1 MYYKILV
8 HTRLSFL
15 TKLSSYIIRNLMT
28 ICFLSILEFPSVQVA
43 VKLHATFEVSWALR
57 MLRNLPPVALL
68 STLSLNAVIPAINFV
83 VLLAPCVL
91 QSEFSQRTQSRWK
104 WCRLS
109 KYMERRGSA
118 DGVLLFT
125 SSSSGAHS

>member
-1 MYYKILV
+1 
-8 HTRLSFL
+8 
-15 TKLSSYIIRNLMT
+15 MT

-83 VLLAPCVL
+83 VLLAPLCVAIRV
-91 QSEFSQRTQSRWK
+91 QPADAEQ
-104 WCRLS
+104 
-109 KYMERRGSA
+109 ME
-118 DGVLLFT
+118 VVPVK
-125 SSSSGAHS
+125 